1 MVFFHSCNRSGLF
14 SQAALNTISRFSMVT
29 IEKGQGFDTGQAGC
43 AALQE
48 RPPCAEAMIKEQLR
62 RVKMHNT
69 RVTTVFYM
77 NLVLDWYFY
86 DMHTMLESKPAWQ
99 LLDSRSGKP
108 MRVSGDKVFD
118 PPPEGLLVFN
128 HAVGEMRE
136 HWKKICIK
144 SGADGCFADS
154 SQEGSHLTSYYLNN
168 EDGAAFEEGK
178 VQTMRELTVQF
189 SGRPGKPYNQYFP
202 KGVLLGKH
210 AGQRGINAFQI
221 ENFEA
226 NEQSIAELVEGVQR
240 GYLVQVHG
248 RRGTHIEFEHGCRGQ
263 DKEKYTDVVAA
274 FLIGAGKDCF
284 FGTGPWISP
293 SLQDVQDRW
302 CSDLFDR
309 PLGEPDGPAV
319 RIGDRYTRR
328 FSSGTTVHFDVS
340 TNRGNIF
347 WANLHHAVIATPPLP
362 SPRPPPLPSSPPM
375 PPPPPPMP
383 PPPPPRRNSL
393 PPPDP
398 LSISPW
404 PPQLDSHALLNQPLP
419 PALRG
424 QQPRQQ
430 NALRAPALLI
440 ATRPPWPPTAGVYMT
455 IDSSSDGTE
464 AAVENVL
471 YMGAINTFAIIG
483 LLLLL
488 VAVPAMAARLLRKH
502 VKFSEASG
510 APFKRSAVRG
520 QSIPLPPTADIEP
533 ASARTVKQELA
544 PSDEEWELDVSF
556 TDEQSRQVLST
567 PQWLDIEEEKPGAK
581 DGDAPQQ
588 PMASE
593 LD

>member
-1 MVFFHSCNRSGLF
+1 MRPSHSWDSLGKMVFFHSCNRSGLF

-274 FLIGAGKDCF
+274 FLIGAGKERVLTGVGIACLIVAF
-284 FGTGPWISP
+284 F
-293 SLQDVQDRW
+293 
-302 CSDLFDR
+302 
-309 PLGEPDGPAV
+309 
-319 RIGDRYTRR
+319 
-328 FSSGTTVHFDVS
+328 
-340 TNRGNIF
+340 
-347 WANLHHAVIATPPLP
+347 
-362 SPRPPPLPSSPPM
+362 
-375 PPPPPPMP
+375 
-383 PPPPPRRNSL
+383 
-393 PPPDP
+393 
-398 LSISPW
+398 
-404 PPQLDSHALLNQPLP
+404 
-419 PALRG
+419 
-424 QQPRQQ
+424 
-430 NALRAPALLI
+430 
-440 ATRPPWPPTAGVYMT
+440 
-455 IDSSSDGTE
+455 
-464 AAVENVL
+464 
-471 YMGAINTFAIIG
+471 
-483 LLLLL
+483 
-488 VAVPAMAARLLRKH
+488 VARM
-502 VKFSEASG
+502 F
-510 APFKRSAVRG
+510 
-520 QSIPLPPTADIEP
+520 
-533 ASARTVKQELA
+533 LA
-544 PSDEEWELDVSF
+544 CC
-556 TDEQSRQVLST
+556 
-567 PQWLDIEEEKPGAK
+567 I
-581 DGDAPQQ
+581 
-588 PMASE
+588 
-593 LD
+593 